1 MTPWIALDSRSTELS
16 VKTLKRTHLRP
27 TPIQLLE
34 VGAAYSPLPPSLL
47 GLCDSTG
54 QSRDYQN
61 RPSQVLDS

>member
-1 MTPWIALDSRSTELS
+1 M
-16 VKTLKRTHLRP
+16 KTLKRTHLRL

-34 VGAAYSPLPPSLL
+34 VGAAYSPLLPSLL
-47 GLCDSTG
+47 GLYDPTG